1 MNLVHQTSSRREHKV
16 MALHGKKKLTKPF
29 ITSCGKVLPVGTLLP
44 YFGNVIG
51 GDKKCRLPD
60 GTFTNIPASYF
71 EETKV
76 PCSN

>member
-1 MNLVHQTSSRREHKV
+1 
-16 MALHGKKKLTKPF
+16 MALHWEKKLTKPY
-29 ITSCGKVLPVGTLLP
+29 ITPYGKVLPVGTLLP

-60 GTFTNIPASYF
+60 GSFTNIPASYF